1 MNICPSCKTKHNK
14 KHIMT
19 NYDKIHYLCNRHE
32 DENFLTYCTECNQNL
47 CILCEEDHFEHNKI
61 SLGDMAYDKKD
72 LLMVLNELKNSI
84 NEYEENNNKIIE
96 VLNAVKEYLNNYYKL
111 EEHLIHNYNQKELNY
126 EILYNIEKM
135 INHNNII
142 INDIN
147 QINSENDI
155 QNKFNYINNIY
166 NKYNPNEIKLKV
178 RVQKHHVYK
187 RFYFLD
193 NTDSNEIVV
202 GFKENENSENA

>member
-1 MNICPSCKTKHNK
+1 
-14 KHIMT
+14 
-19 NYDKIHYLCNRHE
+19 
-32 DENFLTYCTECNQNL
+32 
-47 CILCEEDHFEHNKI
+47 
-61 SLGDMAYDKKD
+61 MAYDKKD
-72 LLMVLNELKNSI
+72 LLIKLNELKNSV

-126 EILYNIEKM
+126 EILYNIDKM

-147 QINSENDI
+147 QINSENNI

-166 NKYNPNEIKLKV
+166 NKFNPNEIKLKV
-178 RVQKHHVYK
+178 RVQKHHFYK